1 MSNTIT
7 WTIAFRNPRANR
19 FRRVTNWN
27 GTWDQASELARAYV
41 TLYPQ
46 LQVWV
51 TTTKEAE
58 DAGYTVEEDRGT
70 IMVESGRRVKVIDNA
85 ELTAAELAKLQV
97 ITFERIGREAALAD
111 EPAAPS
117 VNAKVQAALEGRT
130 VGDPVNVRVM
140 EAFSRGYDAVRDEQA
155 QAVLAEPVEAPAAPQ
170 PRYVAVKSDSQSF
183 PFMVHDNR
191 RNQTVPGSSV
201 TNMEAAVQHAARLN
215 ALPHYYA
222 GIEHGTMAWCVQ
234 ENRVGGPRCSTR
246 WFGDDA
252 QAQAE
257 AKALEMNQE
266 EGLLLPEPVIEE
278 DHYPLTALEMEIET
292 DAIEAAERTGIV
304 DDRPD
309 ETTVEFEVAIT
320 PVLVWADGTVTTG
333 YTELADRLKGIYYGH
348 EVENFTLYVT
358 QGGGLEKATARQ
370 LSSHTDEDDW
380 MDVQIGV
387 FAGDAT
393 APVITIGLRIDG
405 RA

>member
-41 TLYPQ
+41 TLNPQ

-58 DAGYTVEEDRGT
+58 DAGHTVEEDRGT

-85 ELTAAELAKLQV
+85 ELSARELAELQV
-97 ITFERIGREAALAD
+97 ITFERIGREAAQAD
-111 EPAAPS
+111 EPAAPAA
-117 VNAKVQAALEGRT
+117 NAKVQAALEGRV
-130 VGDPVNVRVM
+130 VGDPANARIM
-140 EAFSRGYDAVRDEQA
+140 EAFSRGYQAVRDAQA
-155 QAVLAEPVEAPAAPQ
+155 DAVLAEPVEAPAAPQ

-201 TNMEAAVQHAARLN
+201 TNMEAAAQHAARLN

-278 DHYPLTALEMEIET
+278 DHYPLTALEMEIEA
-292 DAIEAAERTGIV
+292 DAIEAAGEQPAPVTADDVLTTLGTDLGTDRSDYVTEQVSLWLQTDGDYIKDARRAADAGI
-304 DDRPD
+304 PNL
-309 ETTVEFEVAIT
+309 AA
-320 PVLVWADGTVTTG
+320 WARIVILTSVKSSAPWQVKQ
-333 YTELADRLKGIYYGH
+333 ELAP
-348 EVENFTLYVT
+348 N
-358 QGGGLEKATARQ
+358 
-370 LSSHTDEDDW
+370 DW
-380 MDVQIGV
+380 
-387 FAGDAT
+387 A
-393 APVITIGLRIDG
+393 RIDW
-405 RA
+405 AQIVEDIKPE